1 MSNLATLRQY
11 LIDSDKAFLTDPNNN
26 GKIVMLSG
34 AWGSGKTHFWQN
46 EIETPLREDLNSR
59 AKSYVYISLYGKTNI
74 ETIKQE
80 ILFQSFKNLS
90 KESGTLT
97 NVVQM
102 LGIDVYSPIVSV
114 FGTDT
119 LKNTLSL
126 FADSRVKEIG
136 DIIDLSKESKINFQG
151 TNNLT
156 DGGLICID
164 DFERKSKDI
173 DLNDLFGFIYQIA
186 YELKCIV
193 VIILNDDVF
202 ENEEAKVFKS
212 VKEKTISKFF
222 YFQPS
227 QEDLFDSILK
237 SNNKY
242 SVLEEYKDE
251 ILEAILYS
259 NELNARI
266 YIQALDNCLEWIEK
280 NKDSNFLYSL
290 SIFTINFVL
299 NHFVVDIPHIEYNLS
314 KIPNGTFQYDYFN
327 SISQVSFPFNQ
338 IIGID
343 NVFYS
348 EAFALYNK
356 GYSEELYF
364 NYHINRI
371 CNIKNYEGNNPKL
384 ESRLKIT
391 NENKIKLEMQYKYCY
406 GTFEKIF
413 KSRYVYDN
421 LEIYKEMNNF
431 IKTGVLIKEKG

>member
-343 NVFYS
+343 NDFYS
-348 EAFALYNK
+348 EVFALYNK
-356 GYSEELYF
+356 G
-364 NYHINRI
+364 
-371 CNIKNYEGNNPKL
+371 
-384 ESRLKIT
+384 
-391 NENKIKLEMQYKYCY
+391 
-406 GTFEKIF
+406 
-413 KSRYVYDN
+413 
-421 LEIYKEMNNF
+421 
-431 IKTGVLIKEKG
+431 